1 MDEEKTVV
9 NEVASDTYDASDK
22 PFDFIEEGVETA
34 LICESDPV
42 RRSKIS
48 ESLSKEGYHITET
61 DSARDA
67 LKKMRFHVYQII
79 IVNENFDTD
88 DPDRNSVLNYLK
100 GLSMGIRRN
109 IFVVMISDRFR
120 TMDNMMAFNKSVNL
134 IVNPSNID
142 NLSAIIKGGI
152 ADNEAFYHI
161 YKESLKKGGRG

>member
-22 PFDFIEEGVETA
+22 PFDFIEEGVDTA
-34 LICESDPV
+34 LICEPDSV

-88 DPDRNSVLNYLK
+88 DPDKNSVLNNLK
-100 GLSMGIRRN
+100 GLSMSIRRN
-109 IFVVMISDRFR
+109 IFVIMISDRFR

-134 IVNPSNID
+134 IVNLSNID
-142 NLSAIIKGGI
+142 NLNTIIKGGI
-152 ADNEAFYHI
+152 ADNEAFYHV
-161 YKESLKKGGRG
+161 YRESLKKGGRG